1 MSVKHEANLL
11 AALETHA
18 GYKLLEQLWL
28 EDISEIEEKRDQA
41 AKRGNESAWRYW
53 AGMEKGA
60 KQLMVKLKVT
70 LALWDSE
77 SDEESDSER
86 LTRMAKELKGDKE

>member
-1 MSVKHEANLL
+1 MRREANLL

-18 GYKLLEQLWL
+18 GYKVLEQLWL
-28 EDISEIEEKRDQA
+28 EDISEIEEKRDNA

-70 LALWDSE
+70 LAEWESE
-77 SDEESDSER
+77 STEEDEQER
-86 LTRMAKELKGDKE
+86 LMRMAKELKGESPQ

>member
-1 MSVKHEANLL
+1 MKREANLL
-11 AALETHA
+11 AALEKHI

-70 LALWDSE
+70 LAEWEAE
-77 SDEESDSER
+77 STEEDDQER
-86 LTRMAKELKGDKE
+86 LTRMAKELKGDGA

>member
-1 MSVKHEANLL
+1 MNHNVNLL

-18 GYKLLEQLWL
+18 GYKILEQLWL
-28 EDISEIEEKRDQA
+28 EDISEIEEKRDNA

-70 LALWDSE
+70 LAAWESE
-77 SDEESDSER
+77 STEEDDQER
-86 LTRMAKELKGDKE
+86 LMRMAKELKGDDPK